1 VSQLIRAEL
10 LKIRTT
16 RMAWGMLALTV
27 GFVLLQVVAVVALAG
42 GDGDGDGLP
51 PLTDPDTVRIAYGSA
66 AAGILFMMILG
77 VVGITGEYRHETI
90 TQAFLTTPR
99 RQRLVAAKLAAYAL
113 VGAIGGVVAV
123 LLTLAVAVP
132 GLALR
137 DAPTSLFDH
146 GVPGILAGS
155 VLASGLYAL
164 VGLGLGSLLRN
175 QVAAI
180 VVAVAW
186 VQLVEGIVLTALPE
200 VGKWL
205 PGGAVQALVRADVD
219 FGTPSV
225 DDLLPG
231 WAAVLLL
238 LGYGLAFAAI
248 AALTTTRRDIT

>member
-1 VSQLIRAEL
+1 MSQLVRAEI

-16 RMAWGMLALTV
+16 KMVWGMLALTV
-27 GFVLLQVVAVVALAG
+27 GFVLLQVVVLVALSG
-42 GDGDGDGLP
+42 GDDDGLP
-51 PLTDPDTVRIAYGSA
+51 PLTDPDGVRFTYGSA
-66 AAGILFMMILG
+66 TAGLLFMMILG

-99 RQRLVAAKLAAYAL
+99 RERLIAAKLAAYAL
-113 VGAIGGVVAV
+113 VGAIGGVIAV
-123 LLTLAVAVP
+123 LLTVAVAMP
-132 GLALR
+132 GIALN
-137 DAPTSLFDH
+137 DGPASPLDH
-146 GVPGILAGS
+146 GVPGILGGT

-175 QVAAI
+175 QIVGI

-186 VQLVEGIVLTALPE
+186 VQLIEGIVVVALPE

>member
-1 VSQLIRAEL
+1 MSQLVRAEL

-16 RMAWGMLALTV
+16 KMVWGMLALTA
-27 GFVLLQVVAVVALAG
+27 GFVLLQVVALVALAG
-42 GDGDGDGLP
+42 SDDDGLP
-51 PLTDPDTVRIAYGSA
+51 PLTDPDTVRATYGSA
-66 AAGILFMMILG
+66 TTGLLFMMILG

-99 RQRLVAAKLAAYAL
+99 RERLIAAKLAAYAL
-113 VGAIGGVVAV
+113 VGAIGGVMAV

-132 GLALR
+132 GIALR
-137 DAPTSLFDH
+137 DAPASPFDH
-146 GVPGILAGS
+146 GVPGILGGT

-175 QVAAI
+175 QIAGI

-186 VQLVEGIVLTALPE
+186 VQLIEGIVLVVLPE

-205 PGGAVQALVRADVD
+205 PGGAVSAIVRADIGL
-219 FGTPSV
+219 GTPGV
-225 DDLLPG
+225 DDLLPA
-231 WAAVLLL
+231 WAGALLL
-238 LGYGLAFAAI
+238 LAYGLAFATI